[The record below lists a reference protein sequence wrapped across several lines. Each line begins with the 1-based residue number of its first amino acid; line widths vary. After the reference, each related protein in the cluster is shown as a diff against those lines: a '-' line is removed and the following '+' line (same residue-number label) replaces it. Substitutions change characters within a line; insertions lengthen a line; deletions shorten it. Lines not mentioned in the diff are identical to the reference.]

1 IRGFYRVIAV
11 DASLGAGSPLQP
23 VSIIE
28 GAVAKPRADLPAI
41 DVLYSAGEERLHLGF
56 AGFHSFDHS
65 CLLLR
70 RKRLE
75 VELLSRA
82 DAKASE
88 LFPNVLLLRT
98 GRSELQLEVEVIKE
112 AGLGQF
118 L

>member
-1 IRGFYRVIAV
+1 
-11 DASLGAGSPLQP
+11 LQP

-28 GAVAKPRADLPAI
+28 GAVAEPRADLPAI
-41 DVLYSAGEERLHLGF
+41 DVFHSAGEERLHFGF
-56 AGFHSFDHS
+56 ASFHSFDHS

-70 RKRLE
+70 RERLE

-82 DAKASE
+82 NAKASE
-88 LFPNVLLLRT
+88 LRPDLLLFRT

-118 L
+118 LVNLREIDF